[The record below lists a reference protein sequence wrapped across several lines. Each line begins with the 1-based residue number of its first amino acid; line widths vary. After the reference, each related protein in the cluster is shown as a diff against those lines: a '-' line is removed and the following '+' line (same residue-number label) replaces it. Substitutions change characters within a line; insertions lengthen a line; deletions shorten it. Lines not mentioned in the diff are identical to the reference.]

1 MVRPQ
6 NVVWIKSTGAAFYE
20 QEILQLYLE
29 SLTNGGPMSLQP
41 YKSTLPLFFF
51 LLPFPLVT

>member
-41 YKSTLPLFFF
+41 YKSTLLCSSFSF
-51 LLPFPLVT
+51 PFR